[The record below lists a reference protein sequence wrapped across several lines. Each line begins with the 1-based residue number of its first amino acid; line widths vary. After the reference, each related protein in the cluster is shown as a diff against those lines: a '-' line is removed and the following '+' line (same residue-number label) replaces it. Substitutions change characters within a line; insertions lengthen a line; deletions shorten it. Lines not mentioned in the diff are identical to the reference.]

1 MGIKFKDK
9 NTGFVVEFTQTVDIE
24 TTRQHPDYVELLEE
38 EITTVQEQPKRKYTV
53 KQPNKE

>member
-24 TTRQHPDYVELLEE
+24 TTRQHPDYEEILE
-38 EITTVQEQPKRKYTV
+38 EITPVLEQPKRKYTV